1 MQTIKSVE
9 CMNSAE
15 AAAKLR
21 TVQQRIAKYNSAL
34 KASKTVLDINVGD
47 TVTVKTGRRSPN
59 NPEMDTYKEVPMQ
72 VLDAA
77 VIDGKQL
84 YKVRD
89 GAGFTAKELIV
100 DISKLVV
107 DLPPEAG
114 NLSVK
119 QLQNRIQSDTAYAEE
134 LEARHA
140 AALKEENRKL
150 PYNAGVKLGR
160 AETSR
165 TVACQVL
172 AKHTQESG
180 TTTYAVVA
188 EDKLQIVNLNQLVSE
203 DALADVEGSESTK

>member
-1 MQTIKSVE
+1 
-9 CMNSAE
+9 
-15 AAAKLR
+15 
-21 TVQQRIAKYNSAL
+21 
-34 KASKTVLDINVGD
+34 
-47 TVTVKTGRRSPN
+47 
-59 NPEMDTYKEVPMQ
+59 MQ
-72 VLDAA
+72 VPDAA

-89 GAGFTAKELIV
+89 GEGFTAKELIV
-100 DISKLVV
+100 DLSA
-107 DLPPEAG
+107 EAG
-114 NLSVK
+114 NLSAE

-134 LEARHA
+134 LKARHA

-160 AETSR
+160 AETAR

-180 TTTYAVVA
+180 ATTYAVVA

-203 DALADVEGSESTK
+203 DALAGAEGSESAE